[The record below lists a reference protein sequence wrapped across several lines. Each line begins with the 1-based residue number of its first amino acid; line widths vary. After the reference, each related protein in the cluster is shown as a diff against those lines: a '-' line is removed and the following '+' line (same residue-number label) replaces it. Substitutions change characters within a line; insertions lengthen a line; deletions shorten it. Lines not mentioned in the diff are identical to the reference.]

1 MAITATDS
9 RDRGRP
15 SSWSAAV
22 DALAAG
28 VGDER
33 KRLFMLSAGRSEPS
47 YRSNYPNSNFTD
59 GIHDPAQAWNAL
71 TVGGY
76 TDKALV
82 DARRYPNWAPLAPRG
97 DLSPSSCT
105 SITWGK
111 WPLKPDI
118 VLEAGNMA
126 TNSEFDEPD
135 YIDDG
140 LLLLTTHHQFS
151 GADPLRLLVIRV
163 ELLQLRRDLVRGC
176 GLSTQTCGRKLSAL
190 CLCTLLPGPLRC

>member
-1 MAITATDS
+1 MESEDHRGARKRVYCMAITATDS
-9 RDRGRP
+9 RDREEGRLF
-15 SSWSAAV
+15 WSAAV

-33 KRLFMLSAGRSEPS
+33 KRFFMLSAGSAEPS

-135 YIDDG
+135 YIND
-140 LLLLTTHHQFS
+140 QFVAS
-151 GADPLRLLVIRV
+151 YHPPPIF
-163 ELLQLRRDLVRGC
+163 
-176 GLSTQTCGRKLSAL
+176 GRP
-190 CLCTLLPGPLRC
+190 TPYDFW